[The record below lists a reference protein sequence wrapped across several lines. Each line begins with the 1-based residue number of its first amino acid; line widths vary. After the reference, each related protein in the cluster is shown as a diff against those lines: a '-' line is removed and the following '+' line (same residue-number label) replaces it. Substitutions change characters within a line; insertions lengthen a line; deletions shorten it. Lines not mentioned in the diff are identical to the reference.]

1 MYLPKE
7 TLHPIGET
15 LLPIAARA
23 LSHLQN
29 TSTSN
34 QTSTKP
40 SNLAT
45 IGIHCTRDGR
55 KFISHNDKILSSKQP
70 SCQLC
75 FNKHASPWH
84 AKNDCPYKH
93 PTHIVSK
100 DIRERVMQHNELH
113 GAENK
118 NYNKTKDLPTAAL
131 SPCQATG
138 HSATVLESS
147 HLPFD
152 PSPTSENS
160 STPEPTIKHTTN
172 ESTPS
177 IDDSDE
183 VIDTEYF
190 DIPIVDAV
198 ANVAN
203 INPST
208 PYADIES
215 DAVITDHLQYLSYE
229 S

>member
-1 MYLPKE
+1 LYLPKE

-100 DIRERVMQHNELH
+100 DIWERVMQHNALH

-118 NYNKTKDLPTAAL
+118 NYNKTQDLPTAAS
-131 SPCQATG
+131 SPHQATG

-152 PSPTSENS
+152 PSTTSENS
-160 STPEPTIKHTTN
+160 STTASAIENPTN

-177 IDDSDE
+177 IDDSNE

-198 ANVAN
+198 ANAAN

-208 PYADIES
+208 PYADIKS
-215 DAVITDHLQYLSYE
+215 DAVIMDHLQYLSYE